1 VPADLP
7 PLSQEQRRAT
17 ELAAR
22 GGDGSVVARAGSG
35 KTHTLRAVALRTAP
49 RPTLL
54 LAFNRAIAREA
65 ARRFPGHVSVAT
77 LHALAFRAV
86 VAGDGRMRR
95 KFAAGG
101 GAVPYPAWLEL
112 AGLDPGDPGRHAH
125 LAALRGLLRTFCA
138 SADAEPAPDHLPA
151 ATRERLRATLGAER
165 AGERERWLAVRAR
178 RAWARMAD
186 PDDPAPI
193 DHDGYLK
200 LFERRRG
207 PLPTELLLVDE
218 AQDLAPAMLAIVDR
232 QDASRLLVG
241 DPAQRIYGWRGAV
254 DAMAASGYPEV
265 RLTRSF
271 RFGAEIAAS
280 ARRVVRVLA
289 PGAALEGAGPPGG
302 VLDGP
307 WPDGRPRTVLC
318 RSNAGVVEAAS
329 TLGEHGVHVV
339 GGLDATL
346 TLLRAAHR
354 MWRDRGRRVGVR
366 SACERAAVVPPE
378 LAGLD
383 DWAALVEAAEA
394 SGGPLRTL
402 QRLID
407 EHGDDV
413 PRLCTALERAQRERE
428 GDAPLVLSTVHRAK
442 GREWDRV
449 ELWRDL
455 PRVPADAGALASAP
469 DPEAARA
476 EVNLLYVAVTR
487 ARRELGV
494 GRLRE
499 DVRALLLGAD
509 R

>member
-1 VPADLP
+1 MPVDLP
-7 PLSQEQRRAT
+7 PLTEEQRRAT
-17 ELAAR
+17 ELAAS

-35 KTHTLRAVALRTAP
+35 KTHTLRAAALRTAP

-65 ARRFPGHVSVAT
+65 ARRFPDHVAVAT

-86 VAGDGRMRR
+86 VARDGRMRR

-101 GAVPYPAWLEL
+101 GAVPHRVWLEL
-112 AGLDPGDPGRHAH
+112 AGLDDGDPSRHAH
-125 LAALRGLLRTFCA
+125 LAALRGLLRAFCA
-138 SADAEPAPDHLPA
+138 SADADPTPDHLPA
-151 ATRERLRATLGAER
+151 ATRERLRVTLGAER
-165 AGERERWLAVRAR
+165 AAERERWLAIRAR

-186 PDDPAPI
+186 PDDLAPI

-207 PLPTELLLVDE
+207 ALPTDLLLVDE
-218 AQDLAPAMLAIVDR
+218 AQDLAPAMLAIVER

-271 RFGAEIAAS
+271 RFGPEIAAA

-289 PGAALEGAGPPGG
+289 PGAALHGAGPPGR
-302 VLDGP
+302 VRDAP
-307 WPDGRPRTVLC
+307 WRDGRPRAVLC
-318 RSNAGVVEAAS
+318 RSNAGVVEAAT

-346 TLLRAAHR
+346 ALLRAAHR
-354 MWRDRGRRVGVR
+354 LWRDRGRRVGTRAVR
-366 SACERAAVVPPE
+366 DPASTLPPE

-383 DWAALVEAAEA
+383 DWEALVQAAEA

-402 QRLID
+402 QRLVD
-407 EHGDDV
+407 EHGDGV
-413 PRLCTALERAQRERE
+413 PGLCTALERAQRQRER
-428 GDAPLVLSTVHRAK
+428 DAPLVLSTVHRAK

-455 PRVPADAGALASAP
+455 PRVAADAGALAAAP
-469 DPEAARA
+469 DPDAARA
-476 EVNLLYVAVTR
+476 EANLLYVAVTR

-499 DVRALLLGAD
+499 DVRGLLRGEG

>member
-1 VPADLP
+1 MPADLP
-7 PLSQEQRRAT
+7 PLSEEQRHAT

-49 RPTLL
+49 KRTLL
-54 LAFNRAIAREA
+54 VAFNRAIAREA
-65 ARRFPGHVSVAT
+65 ARRFPNHVAVAT

-86 VAGDGRMRR
+86 VARDARLRR
-95 KFAAGG
+95 KFDSAGG
-101 GAVPYPAWLEL
+101 TVPYPVWLEL
-112 AGLDPGDPGRHAH
+112 AGLDPRDPARHGH
-125 LAALRGLLRTFCA
+125 LAALRDLVRSFCA
-138 SADAEPAPDHLPA
+138 SGDAEPTPDHLPA

-165 AGERERWLAVRAR
+165 AAERERWLAIRAR

-200 LFERRRG
+200 LFERRRE
-207 PLPTELLLVDE
+207 PLPAELLLVDE

-271 RFGAEIAAS
+271 RFGAEIAAA

-289 PGAALEGAGPPGG
+289 PGAALHGAGPPGHVRHEPFG
-302 VLDGP
+302 D
-307 WPDGRPRTVLC
+307 DRPRAVLC
-318 RSNAGVVEAAS
+318 RSNAGVVEAALA
-329 TLGEHGVHVV
+329 LGEGGVHVV

-346 TLLRAAHR
+346 ALLRAAHR
-354 MWRDRGRRVGVR
+354 LWRDRGHVRPRTARVAPIPR
-366 SACERAAVVPPE
+366 PPE
-378 LAGLD
+378 IAGLD
-383 DWAALVEAAEA
+383 DWEALVQAAEA
-394 SGGPLRTL
+394 AGGPLRTL
-402 QRLID
+402 RRLVD
-407 EHGDDV
+407 EHGDGV
-413 PRLCTALERAQRERE
+413 PALCSALERAQHARE

-469 DPEAARA
+469 DPETARA
-476 EVNLLYVAVTR
+476 EANLLYVAVTR

-494 GRLRE
+494 GRVRE
-499 DVRALLLGAD
+499 DVRALLLGD
-509 R
+509 ER